1 MFSDGCSRGPLG
13 YLHSH
18 PYSGA
23 KPQIRSQ
30 ALGTSEVMKTPHLAR
45 SIPKWW
51 STCRFTT
58 NEGAVNFFCELRFAV
73 VSQRARIPEGFR
85 L

>member
-1 MFSDGCSRGPLG
+1 MFSNGCSRGPLG
-13 YLHSH
+13 YIHSH

-30 ALGTSEVMKTPHLAR
+30 ALGTSKVMKTPHLAR

-51 STCRFTT
+51 STRWFST
-58 NEGAVNFFCELRFAV
+58 NNGALSFFCEQYFEVLNSSR
-73 VSQRARIPEGFR
+73 ER
-85 L
+85 LLN